1 MASARRWSTIPGMD
15 LKRVPPTEAR
25 RLAEDE
31 GYLILDVR
39 SVQEFESEHIPGAY
53 NVPFLHKTED
63 GMVPNPDFASVLERL
78 APDKDRK
85 IVTHCAMGGR
95 SQRAARQMTEMGY
108 SEVVDMLGGFASQKD
123 DDGKVVE
130 TGWKDSGL
138 PTEEGPGRPKSYAD
152 LGGTA
157 PGVEAPREGMNRFAS
172 EHRTVQCKK
181 LGRELPG
188 LKRRPYPGALG
199 ERLFAEISAL
209 AWDEWVEHSKILINE
224 YRIVTTD
231 PKAMEMLYEQCEAFF
246 FGDGIERPA
255 EYVPVS

>member
-108 SEVVDMLGGFASQKD
+108 SDFAGSGIVHLTGGI
-123 DDGKVVE
+123 
-130 TGWKDSGL
+130 
-138 PTEEGPGRPKSYAD
+138 
-152 LGGTA
+152 
-157 PGVEAPREGMNRFAS
+157 
-172 EHRTVQCKK
+172 
-181 LGRELPG
+181 
-188 LKRRPYPGALG
+188 GALVG
-199 ERLFAEISAL
+199 AKMVGPRAGRS
-209 AWDEWVEHSKILINE
+209 SPQN
-224 YRIVTTD
+224 
-231 PKAMEMLYEQCEAFF
+231 
-246 FGDGIERPA
+246 
-255 EYVPVS
+255 